1 MTKKKRLAVLSAAG
15 LFLACGITFVACDKD
30 NTDLKNVSHTETF
43 TEKSANA
50 NSIYQEAKLATL
62 NICGKIDAAFALDSV
77 SFKTVC
83 EAEDINGFMNL
94 TGITER
100 ELNNYN
106 TLINSVYDTYI
117 SENPEFESELG
128 DGTCTECT
136 SNPLKKLYNATSKTQ
151 STGGVRGI
159 AIGIGDYEIAAA
171 GTGCVKICN
180 AIPYL
185 PARALCIAGC
195 LLFRFL

>member
-1 MTKKKRLAVLSAAG
+1 MKKTFYSIAYAAIITLG
-15 LFLACGITFVACDKD
+15 TITISSCEKENTEIANGINK
-30 NTDLKNVSHTETF
+30 ETF
-43 TEKSANA
+43 ADKSANA
-50 NSIYQEAKLATL
+50 NSIYQEAKQATIS
-62 NICGKIDAAFALDSV
+62 ICEKIDAAFALDSV

-94 TGITER
+94 TGITEG

-117 SENPEFESELG
+117 SENPEFESELS

-136 SNPLKKLYNATSKTQ
+136 SNPLKKLYNTTSKTQ

-159 AIGIGDYEIAAA
+159 ASGIGDYEIAAA
-171 GTGCVKICN
+171 GAGCVKACN
-180 AIPYL
+180 VIPYL

>member
-1 MTKKKRLAVLSAAG
+1 MKKTFFSIAYAAIITLG
-15 LFLACGITFVACDKD
+15 TITISSCEKENTEIANGINK
-30 NTDLKNVSHTETF
+30 ETF
-43 TEKSANA
+43 ADKSANA
-50 NSIYQEAKLATL
+50 NSIYQEAKQATIS
-62 NICGKIDAAFALDSV
+62 ICEKIDAAFALDSV

-94 TGITER
+94 TGITEG

-117 SENPEFESELG
+117 SENLEFESELS

-159 AIGIGDYEIAAA
+159 ASGIGDYEIAAA
-171 GTGCVKICN
+171 GAGCVKACN
-180 AIPYL
+180 VIPYL

>member
-83 EAEDINGFMNL
+83 EAEDFDGFISL
-94 TGITER
+94 IGITR
-100 ELNNYN
+100 EDVKNHN
-106 TLINSVYDTYI
+106 TLLKSAYDMYI
-117 SENPEFESELG
+117 AENPELDDETNG
-128 DGTCTECT
+128 PCVECT
-136 SNPLKKLYNATSKTQ
+136 NNPLTKVYTITSKAQ
-151 STGGVRGI
+151 VAGGLTDVVSGQN
-159 AIGIGDYEIAAA
+159 DYEI
-171 GTGCVKICN
+171 
-180 AIPYL
+180 L
-185 PARALCIAGC
+185 ALDIDCDRVCGWITNDELKDACI
-195 LLFRFL
+195 FLCKLINIFI

>member
-1 MTKKKRLAVLSAAG
+1 MKKTFFSIAYAAIIT
-15 LFLACGITFVACDKD
+15 LGIITISSCEKE
-30 NTDLKNVSHTETF
+30 NTEIANGINKETF
-43 TEKSANA
+43 ADKSANA
-50 NSIYQEAKLATL
+50 NSIYQEAKQATIS
-62 NICGKIDAAFALDSV
+62 ICEKIDAAFALDSV

-117 SENPEFESELG
+117 SENPEFENELG

-159 AIGIGDYEIAAA
+159 ASGIGDYEIAAA
-171 GTGCVKICN
+171 GAGCVKACN
-180 AIPYL
+180 VIPYL